1 MGLVAGD
8 RLELLGVFLE
18 FGSGHF
24 GFLLFDNGLW
34 GRDLVAGLEV
44 HRPDFSFKFRDLCL
58 YEAHFLLFFLE
69 FGSGLESKFFFSL
82 FFLF

>member
-24 GFLLFDNGLW
+24 GFLLFDNVLW
-34 GRDLVAGLEV
+34 GRGLVAGLEV
-44 HRPDFSFKFRDLCL
+44 HGPDFGF
-58 YEAHFLLFFLE
+58 
-69 FGSGLESKFFFSL
+69 
-82 FFLF
+82 

>member
-18 FGSGHF
+18 FASGHF

-44 HRPDFSFKFRDLCL
+44 HGPDFGF
-58 YEAHFLLFFLE
+58 
-69 FGSGLESKFFFSL
+69 
-82 FFLF
+82 